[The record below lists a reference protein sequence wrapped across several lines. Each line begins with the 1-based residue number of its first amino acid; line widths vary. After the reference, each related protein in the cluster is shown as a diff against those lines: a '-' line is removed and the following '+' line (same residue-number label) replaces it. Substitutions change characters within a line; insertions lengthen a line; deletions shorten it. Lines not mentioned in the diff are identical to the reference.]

1 MEIINERIQ
10 NFSWLR
16 DGQMFRF
23 LSYYGTEYEIEAK
36 LRLSLRYNFTLNLP
50 VMVVSSEG
58 RF

>member
-1 MEIINERIQ
+1 
-10 NFSWLR
+10 
-16 DGQMFRF
+16 MFRF

-50 VMVVSSEG
+50 VMVVSEG